1 MGEGLLVHRHH
12 DDRTRRKTQAG
23 SRRMRESAVMR
34 HRGLWRVVGVGTLV
48 VTAYALWRVVDTAR
62 ALDDGEELSPLPAP
76 ATAASA
82 PLPHLVPPG
91 PAPWLDPDSGACPAT
106 HPVKAKLRSGIFHV
120 PGGASYE
127 RTVPD
132 RCYVDPAAAT
142 ADGLRRARR

>member
-1 MGEGLLVHRHH
+1 
-12 DDRTRRKTQAG
+12 
-23 SRRMRESAVMR
+23 MR

-48 VTAYALWRVVDTAR
+48 VTAYALWRVVETAR
-62 ALDDGEELSPLPAP
+62 VLDDDEELSPLPAP

-82 PLPHLVPPG
+82 PRAVARPHLVSAA
-91 PAPWLDPDSGACPAT
+91 PAPWLDPDGRACPAT
-106 HPVKAKLRSGIFHV
+106 HPVKAKLASGIFHV

-127 RTVPD
+127 RTAPD